1 MHHLFKVA
9 QFMCEHRIIRCLKYP
24 FRLKQ
29 KKKIILF
36 CSMFWENV
44 YIKSLTG
51 YLLESS
57 SPIKQFMLLVV
68 SEFVGEGEEG
78 EIAERAEP
86 DEGEDFMK

>member
-1 MHHLFKVA
+1 
-9 QFMCEHRIIRCLKYP
+9 
-24 FRLKQ
+24 
-29 KKKIILF
+29 
-36 CSMFWENV
+36 MFWENV

-68 SEFVGEGEEG
+68 SEFVKGEEG

>member
-1 MHHLFKVA
+1 MKTK
-9 QFMCEHRIIRCLKYP
+9 E
-24 FRLKQ
+24 
-29 KKKIILF
+29 KIILF

-57 SPIKQFMLLVV
+57 SPIKQFMLLMV
-68 SEFVGEGEEG
+68 SEFVKGEEG